1 MTNDRK
7 VSEILKK
14 WGRLKEAEL
23 REVKKVM
30 EWVERKLGGKFSK
43 TKRGSHYKFHHPML
57 MDRDILLG
65 HGLER
70 EVINGDF
77 SIPTV
82 KGKTVK
88 KGYLLRIKKVIK
100 ILESK
105 NEQEGF
111 RSLLELKL

>member
-1 MTNDRK
+1 VTNDRK

-14 WGRLKEAEL
+14 WGRLKETEL

-30 EWVERKLGGKFSK
+30 EWVESNFGGEFTK
-43 TKRGSHYKFHHPML
+43 TKRGSHYKFHHPVL
-57 MDRDILLG
+57 MNRDILSR

-82 KGKTVK
+82 KGRTVEK
-88 KGYLLRIKKVIK
+88 CYLSRIKKVIK
-100 ILESK
+100 ILE
-105 NEQEGF
+105 NENE
-111 RSLLELKL
+111 

>member
-1 MTNDRK
+1 MTKNGK

-14 WGRLKEAEL
+14 WNRLKEADL

-30 EWVERKLGGKFSK
+30 EWVEKELGGEFTK

-57 MDRDILLG
+57 MNRDILSRY
-65 HGLER
+65 GLER
-70 EVINGDF
+70 QVINGDF

-88 KGYLLRIKKVIK
+88 KCYLSGIKKVIK

-105 NEQEGF
+105 NE
-111 RSLLELKL
+111 

>member
-1 MTNDRK
+1 VTNDRK

-14 WGRLKEAEL
+14 WNRLKEADL

-30 EWVERKLGGKFSK
+30 EWVESNFGGEF
-43 TKRGSHYKFHHPML
+43 TKPKKGSHYKFHHPVL
-57 MDRDILLG
+57 MDRDMLLG
-65 HGLER
+65 HGLEC

-88 KGYLLRIKKVIK
+88 KCYLSRIKKVIK

-105 NEQEGF
+105 NE
-111 RSLLELKL
+111 